1 MIREKIQYTFIS
13 SFAKRGRR
21 RMVSSCGWRIPVIFS
36 LFFFLAVFY
45 LYSLPDSFA
54 SGAEDSV
61 TRIQKAY
68 EHIKDIKG
76 NFVQK
81 SVLKDLNRTDT
92 YEGEFFIKPPLRMK
106 WVYKGK
112 TAPDVII
119 NGNEILIYKKE
130 DNQAYKGEFDRAT
143 YGQTPVALLS
153 GFGSISQEFDVTET
167 GDSLLLR
174 PRKPMGTITSIRIT
188 LSPAA
193 FPIRSFVIY
202 DTYSNVIEITLKDIK
217 INTGLKDSLFNL
229 TPPKGANVYEQ

>member
-1 MIREKIQYTFIS
+1 MIREKIQHALIS

-21 RMVSSCGWRIPVIFS
+21 RMVSSCRWRIPVIFS
-36 LFFFLAVFY
+36 LFFFMAAFC

-54 SGAEDSV
+54 SGSEDSV

-76 NFVQK
+76 DFVQK

-92 YEGEFFIKPPLRMK
+92 YKGEFFIKPPLRMK

-112 TAPDVII
+112 TAQDVII

-153 GFGSISQEFDVTET
+153 GFGNIRQEFDVTET

-174 PRKPMGTITSIRIT
+174 PKKPMGTITSIKIT
-188 LSPAA
+188 LSPAS

-202 DTYSNVIEITLKDIK
+202 DTYSNVIEIKLNDIR

-229 TPPKGANVYEQ
+229 TPPKGANVYQQ